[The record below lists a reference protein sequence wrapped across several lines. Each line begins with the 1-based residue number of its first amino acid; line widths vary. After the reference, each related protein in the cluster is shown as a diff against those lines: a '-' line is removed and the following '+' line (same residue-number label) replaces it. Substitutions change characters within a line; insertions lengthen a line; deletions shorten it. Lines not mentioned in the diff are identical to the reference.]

1 MRGQAVEV
9 VVVVRIE
16 IASLQVVLVD
26 DLRSLRVW
34 SLQQLSVV
42 FNEIDDKLSLGDA
55 GQEVVADA
63 REDVHH
69 LVHLRSS
76 LSVLLLPSRARIHEE
91 EGEVLGL
98 YAGIASVCDDAA
110 VDGLEPV

>member
-1 MRGQAVEV
+1 M
-9 VVVVRIE
+9 
-16 IASLQVVLVD
+16 
-26 DLRSLRVW
+26 
-34 SLQQLSVV
+34 SVV
-42 FNEIDDKLSLGDA
+42 FDEIVDKLSLGDA

-110 VDGLEPV
+110 VDGLEPVQSLDEDKLRMHDNSAVLTQQEQGNQLGKQQTLRVSQ